1 MSTIFVDN
9 IKAVS
14 GTDTFTDGQYRG
26 VINASATGT
35 FAGTTTGTHSGA
47 STGAHSGTIASGVAL
62 PASHITIGGVQSGMT
77 TRTGSLKWGDSQI
90 GSVTGS
96 AFTIDNT
103 GSFTKIDMAQNALI
117 WIHWMGIGNGTGYWS
132 VNKNSGTAGNTT
144 SSQRVAY
151 SYQTHG
157 QCVYHGYALSTDY
170 FVCVLHGDTMQNSDD
185 ICKCSVMALKVA

>member
-1 MSTIFVDN
+1 MADIIID
-9 IKAVS
+9 
-14 GTDTFTDGQYRG
+14 GTS
-26 VINASATGT
+26 VINKTGSTVTMKNATLDST
-35 FAGTTTGTHSGA
+35 VTGGSGI
-47 STGAHSGTIASGVAL
+47 TAL
-62 PASHITIGGVQSGMT
+62 GSSVSHITIGGVQSGMT

-103 GSFTKIDMAQNALI
+103 GSFTKIDMAHNALI

-170 FVCVLHGDTMQNSDD
+170 FVCVLQSDTMQNSDD

>member
-1 MSTIFVDN
+1 MSELAVDS
-9 IKAVS
+9 ITGSSAV
-14 GTDTFTDGQYRG
+14 
-26 VINASATGT
+26 
-35 FAGTTTGTHSGA
+35 GA
-47 STGAHSGTIASGVAL
+47 SPITLSGNTATLGSAVTNNAGVASGTIGSSVSL
-62 PASHITIGGVQSGMT
+62 PASHITIGGVQSDMT

-103 GSFTKIDMAQNALI
+103 GSSTKIDMAQNALI
-117 WIHWMGIGNGTGYWS
+117 WIHWMGIGNGIGYWS

-170 FVCVLHGDTMQNSDD
+170 FVCVLQSDTMQNSDD